1 MTRLILIIVG
11 FMALA
16 FLGTLIWARSSS
28 RPGTLGINNGG
39 LSPCPD
45 SPNCVSSRSS
55 NPEQF
60 IAQFSYDIST
70 EQAQL
75 QLVHIL
81 QKMPRANVVT
91 NTPGYIYVESR
102 SMIFG
107 FIDDTEFLF
116 DEEKMVI
123 HIRSSSRLGY
133 SDMGVNRS
141 RIEKIRYQFNN
152 LS

>member
-1 MTRLILIIVG
+1 
-11 FMALA
+11 
-16 FLGTLIWARSSS
+16 
-28 RPGTLGINNGG
+28 
-39 LSPCPD
+39 
-45 SPNCVSSRSS
+45 
-55 NPEQF
+55 
-60 IAQFSYDIST
+60 
-70 EQAQL
+70 
-75 QLVHIL
+75 
-81 QKMPRANVVT
+81 
-91 NTPGYIYVESR
+91 
-102 SMIFG
+102 MIFG